1 MIVNA
6 RVDTWYCVT
15 NESKRLPSESVS
27 ERTAHKPAALPLN
40 KSCNEPAASGAQYR
54 SVGPAVTLRVR
65 SVDMGCEMSG
75 KASGKITR

>member
-40 KSCNEPAASGAQYR
+40 KSCNEPAASADPGLSIGRSDRQSRCAYAQ
-54 SVGPAVTLRVR
+54 
-65 SVDMGCEMSG
+65 
-75 KASGKITR
+75 